1 MEIKM
6 DRKELL
12 KAVSRVQSI
21 IEKRSNMPILAT
33 ILLNA
38 SGGNLYLSATD
49 LEIGLQERLDAQVI
63 EEGSVTVL
71 GRKLY
76 EILRESKRPE
86 FTIKEQ
92 ENNRLFLSDEMAD
105 FNLASLA
112 PDEFPALV
120 EPEDVTTVEIQGEL
134 LNEMISKTIHSVALE
149 EVGFKLS
156 GIFVQRLSR
165 QGKTFLRFVGTD
177 GHRLSLIDKPI
188 NGVEVLDLDRGV
200 LVPRKGMM
208 ELNKL
213 ASEGDTIE
221 VGLKGSN
228 CVARSRDITLI
239 IRLLESKFPDY
250 EKVIPKE
257 TRNIV
262 KLDRLSLLEGMR
274 KMVILSSENYR
285 SVKVTIEKDSIELV
299 SSNPDLGEGREKISA
314 SYEGELIEM
323 AYNPRYFIDVLHAME
338 SEVVELHFVDN
349 SKPCLI
355 RGEGDEG
362 FLGFIMPMR
371 V

>member
-1 MEIKM
+1 MEIKV
-6 DRKELL
+6 DQKEFL

-21 IEKRSNMPILAT
+21 IEKRTNMPILAT

-38 SGGNLYLSATD
+38 SGGDLYLTATD
-49 LEIGLQERLDAQVI
+49 LEIGLRERLDAQVI
-63 EEGSVTVL
+63 EEGNVTVS

-86 FTIKEQ
+86 FIIREQ
-92 ENNRLFLSDEMAD
+92 ENNRLFLSDEVAD
-105 FNLASLA
+105 FTLASIA

-120 EPEDVTTVEIQGEL
+120 EPENIASVGIEGEF
-134 LNEMISKTIHSVALE
+134 LNEMINKTIHSVALE
-149 EVGFKLS
+149 EAGFKLS
-156 GIFVQRLSR
+156 GLFVQKLSR

-177 GHRLSLIDKPI
+177 GHRLSLIDKYI
-188 NGVEVLDLDRGV
+188 SGVEVLDLETGV
-200 LVPRKGMM
+200 LVPRKGMI

-228 CVARSRDITLI
+228 CIARSKDITLV

-250 EKVIPKE
+250 EKVIPKD
-257 TRNIV
+257 TGNVV

-285 SVKVTIEKDSIELV
+285 SVKVTIEKDSIELA
-299 SSNPDLGEGREKISA
+299 SANPDLGEGWEKIGA
-314 SYEGELIEM
+314 SYEGESMEM
-323 AYNPRYFIDVLHAME
+323 TYNPRYFIDVLHAME
-338 SEVVELHFVDN
+338 SETVELHFIDN

-355 RGEGDEG
+355 RGEGDKG